1 MPQHHNDDEDDD
13 DDDDDDGDDDLDS
26 GDGRNNMGDDFDDF
40 EEGAQA
46 GADDDFG
53 DFDEGFQGPEAEA
66 EADTAKT
73 PPVSTSQINS
83 IPAETFVSRT
93 CVPAFHWFPF
103 VCTDSLLHPAPN

>member
-1 MPQHHNDDEDDD
+1 MRHSRQTSTHQRNDS
-13 DDDDDDGDDDLDS
+13 DDDGDDD
-26 GDGRNNMGDDFDDF
+26 DGHDDTSRNDFGDDFDDF

-66 EADTAKT
+66 EADTVKT

-83 IPAETFVSRT
+83 IPAETFVSPT
-93 CVPAFHWFPF
+93 FFSAFAFHLS
-103 VCTDSLLHPAPN
+103 VLIDSSFSL